1 MLFDFCRFAHIFSFF
16 IRKPRIFSRF
26 FCKSIPFLKGISP
39 FSLPFFTSCPPNCTI
54 PTKSSILREPSS
66 FIDFGRIN
74 RLKILRRHSAGGA
87 AQKCRLPKIFDF
99 AEALP
104 FHNKKTAPRSGLSMA
119 YALTLFFFLPRINRM
134 AKRPAATSRRQEDRR
149 MVPTVP
155 MRV

>member
-87 AQKCRLPKIFDF
+87 AQQCRLPKIFDF
-99 AEALP
+99 AGTTKRP
-104 FHNKKTAPRSGLSMA
+104 PPRSGLSMA
-119 YALTLFFFLPRINRM
+119 YALTLFFFLPRMKRM
-134 AKRPAATSRRQEDRR
+134 AKRPAATRRSTDDRR